1 MATLRET
8 LLLSLKEEA
17 SKVSASFLEV
27 RGRGVRVEDLG
38 FRAYRVL
45 GFRLRQGL
53 LRLRGGNGW

>member
-27 RGRGVRVEDLG
+27 SLKGVEDLG
-38 FRAYRVL
+38 WRIEGL
-45 GFRLRQGL
+45 GPIGF
-53 LRLRGGNGW
+53 